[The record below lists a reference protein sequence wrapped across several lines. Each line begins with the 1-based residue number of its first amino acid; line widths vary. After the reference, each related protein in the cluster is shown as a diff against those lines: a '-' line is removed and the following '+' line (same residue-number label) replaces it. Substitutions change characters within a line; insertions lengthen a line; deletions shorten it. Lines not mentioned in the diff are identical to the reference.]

1 MTHVSRPSTTGLCGY
16 FFKCLNLYLAHT
28 ECLVI
33 EDRQLAD
40 RAIYCNTEEC
50 SDCARLSDTDW
61 AESRDICVL
70 LGLIIGETYLELNTC
85 KDVFLGG
92 TDFHRTNSEL
102 GAYHYLFRLEF
113 L

>member
-1 MTHVSRPSTTGLCGY
+1 MTHVSWSSTTGLGGCV
-16 FFKCLNLYLAHT
+16 FKCLNYYLAHS

-40 RAIYCNTEEC
+40 RAICCNTEEC
-50 SDCARLSDTDW
+50 PDWTWLSDTDW
-61 AESRDICVL
+61 AESRDICIL

-85 KDVFLGG
+85 EDVLLSG
-92 TDFHRTNSEL
+92 TDFHRANSKL